1 MMGIGTHWDGI
12 NGFYFYCIKSTLLTV
27 LYSMALFY
35 YYKIMVIVINTN
47 LTYVTNRFLCIVIK

>member
-12 NGFYFYCIKSTLLTV
+12 NGFYFYCIQSTFLTV

-35 YYKIMVIVINTN
+35 YYKIMMII
-47 LTYVTNRFLCIVIK
+47 I